1 MTVAGIVDGKEVHP
15 LGEISY
21 TYPLVASREIYLWP
35 VDDPFYGPP
44 PFYIG
49 IGIGIGKVY

>member
-1 MTVAGIVDGKEVHP
+1 VDGKEVHP